1 MTEEQRKQEDLEYKN
16 ADKWLRLNGIL
27 EVFPFKNQPL
37 FKIVFTKD
45 SKSIELM
52 GEDLVKLTLQMF
64 NEVKE

>member
-16 ADKWLRLNGIL
+16 ADKWLRLNGNF
-27 EVFPFKNQPL
+27 EVFPLKNQPL

-52 GEDLVKLTLQMF
+52 DEDLVKLTLQMF